1 VVFAGNPI
9 TLAELNAYLD
19 QRGVARHARPDV
31 LSAMASLPSTPVG
44 KIDKKA
50 IARQLQS

>member
-1 VVFAGNPI
+1 V
-9 TLAELNAYLD
+9 TLAELNTYLD

-31 LSAMASLPSTPVG
+31 LNAMASLPTTPVG

-50 IARQLQS
+50 IVRQLHS